1 MIDLVTRRN
10 YFDDYADTIEQFPPS
25 LVEYGVRFSCPCCG
39 YPTLR
44 GRDEVCFLCRDSPE
58 EREVR
63 NAIIA
68 AFDEMPATAMDDH
81 ERLWAAVVA
90 GTRQLSPI
98 R

>member
-10 YFDDYADTIEQFPPS
+10 YFDDYADTIEQLPPS
-25 LVEYGVRFSCPCCG
+25 LVEYGVRFSCPRCG

-44 GRDEVCFLCRDSPE
+44 GRDEACFLCRDSPE

-63 NAIIA
+63 NAIAA
-68 AFDEMPATAMDDH
+68 AFDEMQTTAMDDH

-90 GTRQLSPI
+90 GARKL
-98 R
+98 